1 MKGTSRKTALTQTTK
16 EYASRSSIHG
26 ISYLFDLDLGI
37 ADRLLWFFL
46 VLAFAAVAAALTWN
60 LWIQWRNEQVIA
72 FMYQKFNSRL
82 NHPSIV
88 TLNKTSAYSIEIL
101 GTRAQAILTHCDF
114 PLTNHS
120 RMSPIQITPSTSPNY
135 A

>member
-1 MKGTSRKTALTQTTK
+1 MTQTTK

-26 ISYLFDLDLGI
+26 ISYLFDLELGI

-60 LWIQWRNEQVIA
+60 LWIQWRNEQVNA
-72 FMYQKFNSRL
+72 FMYNKFNSRL

-88 TLNKTSAYSIEIL
+88 LALLTLKQTTEYSIEIL
-101 GTRAQAILTHCDF
+101 GTQAQPILSHRDF
-114 PLTNHS
+114 PFTNHS
-120 RMSPIQITPSTSPNY
+120 RMSLNHPGTSQNH
-135 A
+135 AFKMIL